1 MVTPNGVEFVIL
13 TCCCALLPTFTD
25 PKFIE
30 VGLAVTEDAAALP
43 AEIKTNSSITVTRD
57 AKQICFDMV
66 RFVRTGRDCGT
77 NKIYRGPFDFHDGG
91 SLRIGREQRLL
102 VWRHAR
108 GQGEA
113 LSPDVPIRNAALN
126 WTKSCYNI
134 SSL

>member
-1 MVTPNGVEFVIL
+1 MITPNGMEFVIL
-13 TCCCALLPTFTD
+13 TCCCALLPTFTE

-30 VGLAVTEDAAALP
+30 VGLAVTEEAAALP
-43 AEIKTNSSITVTRD
+43 AVIRANSWIIVTRD

-66 RFVRTGRDCGT
+66 RFARSGRACGT
-77 NKIYRGPFDFHDGG
+77 NKIYGGPLDFHDGG

-102 VWRHAR
+102 AWRHDR

-113 LSPDVPIRNAALN
+113 LSPDVPARNAALN
-126 WTKSCYNI
+126 WTKSYYNI